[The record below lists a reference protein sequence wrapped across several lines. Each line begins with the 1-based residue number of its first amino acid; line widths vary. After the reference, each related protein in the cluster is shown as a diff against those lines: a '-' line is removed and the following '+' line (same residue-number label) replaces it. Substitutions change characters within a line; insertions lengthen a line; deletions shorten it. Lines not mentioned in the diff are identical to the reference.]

1 MDIKKSRKLS
11 YLLRHDP
18 EGLEMDKSGGILVT
32 DLLKKL
38 NITREEL
45 DEIVEQNDK
54 KRFSFNSDKT
64 KLRASQ
70 GHTLPVYIDLKI
82 ATPPC
87 KLYHGTSVKFV
98 DSIRKNG
105 LLKGDRHHVH
115 LSKDIETAKTV
126 GSRRG
131 KYHIFEINAL
141 HMRADNVKIYI
152 SENGVY
158 LTDFVDPKYIKD
170 LN

>member
-11 YLLRHDP
+11 HLLRHDP
-18 EGLEMDKSGGILVT
+18 EGLEMDKSGGILIT

-38 NITREEL
+38 NLSQNEL

-54 KRFSFNSDKT
+54 KRFSYNADKT
-64 KLRASQ
+64 KLRACQ
-70 GHTLPVYIDLKI
+70 GHTIPVEIDLEI

-87 KLYHGTSVKFV
+87 KLYHGTSIKFV
-98 DSIRKNG
+98 DSIRKSG
-105 LLKGDRHHVH
+105 LIKGSRLHVH
-115 LSKDIETAKTV
+115 LSKDIETAKAV

-141 HMRADNVKIYI
+141 HMRADNVKIYV

-170 LN
+170 LK